1 MISFRLFYYITIL
14 FLFTQMA
21 FSNTF
26 SLTGNGDD
34 TWNVNYISDEII
46 AGFQFNVEG
55 ATIYSASGGDATENG
70 FMISSSAT
78 TVLGFSLTGG
88 SIPPGVG
95 VLLVMDLS
103 GTPTGLSDI
112 IVSDPS
118 GTAIDFTYDDGS
130 GCMDDTACNYD
141 PGATYDDG
149 SCEYPEQYYNCYD
162 NCINDENEDGICDE
176 NDDC

>member
-55 ATIYSASGGDATENG
+55 ATINSASGGDATENG

-88 SIPPGVG
+88 SMYG
-95 VLLVMDLS
+95 
-103 GTPTGLSDI
+103 
-112 IVSDPS
+112 
-118 GTAIDFTYDDGS
+118 
-130 GCMDDTACNYD
+130 
-141 PGATYDDG
+141 
-149 SCEYPEQYYNCYD
+149 
-162 NCINDENEDGICDE
+162 
-176 NDDC
+176 